1 MKILTMILAGGTDE
15 SLSVLTRYR
24 ARTAVPFGGRYRV
37 IDFCLSNCVHSG
49 LTDINILAQYNP
61 KSLIEHIRMGKP
73 WDLDRKHG
81 GVTVLQP
88 SYHGEAAHWYLG
100 TADALYQNIDM
111 IRNSRC
117 DLVLVLSGDQ
127 VYVADYGE
135 MIAFHLSHGGPVT
148 IACKKV
154 AQKDSQRFG
163 MVRCGK
169 DGIVKQFREKPARS
183 RASDRASLGIYLFD
197 AKLLTRLL
205 KDSRV
210 DIVFDMLL
218 PLIEKGHIYAFPF
231 ESYWED
237 IGSIPAY
244 YGASMKLLKGPSLIS
259 RKGWPIYTR
268 GDDLPPA
275 RFCAGSEVSG
285 SITASG
291 CRIEGR
297 VSGSILFP
305 GVTVEKGAHV
315 RDSIIFSGTRIRQG
329 ATVCRSIL
337 DKDVTVGGR
346 AEIGCGTSNAGEITV
361 IGKGASIRSALIV
374 SQGRIVEPGENVREA
389 G

>member
-1 MKILTMILAGGTDE
+1 MKILTMILAGGTGE
-15 SLSVLTRYR
+15 GLSVLTRHR

-61 KSLIEHIRMGKP
+61 KSLIEHIKMGKP

-81 GVTVLQP
+81 GVKILQP

-100 TADALYQNIDM
+100 TADALYQNLDI
-111 IRNSRC
+111 IRKSGC

-127 VYVADYGE
+127 VYITDYGE
-135 MIAFHLSHGGPVT
+135 LVAYHLSHGRPVT

-154 AQKDSQRFG
+154 ATRESSRFG
-163 MVRCGK
+163 MVRCRR
-169 DGIVKQFREKPARS
+169 DGLIKQFREKPAQS
-183 RASDRASLGIYLFD
+183 GAGDRASLGIYLFD
-197 AKLLTRLL
+197 ARLLTGLL
-205 KDSRV
+205 RESRT

-218 PLIEKGHIYAFPF
+218 PLIDGGKVCAFPF

-244 YGASMKLLKGPSLIS
+244 YSASMRLLGGALLIS
-259 RKGWPIYTR
+259 RRGWPVYTR

-275 RFCAGSEVSG
+275 RFCAGSEISG
-285 SITASG
+285 SIVGCG

-305 GVTVEKGAHV
+305 GTVVEKGAEV
-315 RDSIIFSGTRIRQG
+315 KDSIVFSRSRIRRG
-329 ATVCRSIL
+329 SRLKRSII
-337 DKDVTVGGR
+337 DKDVTVGTE
-346 AEIGCGTSNAGEITV
+346 AVIGGGSPLTGDITV
-361 IGKGASIRSALIV
+361 IGKGASIRNGLTIR
-374 SQGRIVEPGENVREA
+374 QGRIVEPGEKVRDE

>member
-1 MKILTMILAGGTDE
+1 MKILTMILAGGTGE
-15 SLSVLTRYR
+15 GLSVLTRHR

-81 GVTVLQP
+81 GVKILQP

-100 TADALYQNIDM
+100 TADALYQNLDI
-111 IRNSRC
+111 IRKSGC
-117 DLVLVLSGDQ
+117 ELVLVLSGDQ
-127 VYVADYGE
+127 VYIADYGE
-135 MIAFHLSHGGPVT
+135 VIAFHLSHGGPVT

-154 AQKDSQRFG
+154 ASSESSRFG
-163 MVRCGK
+163 MVRCRK
-169 DGIVKQFREKPARS
+169 DGLVKQFKEKPARS
-183 RASDRASLGIYLFD
+183 GAGDRASLGIYLFD
-197 AKLLTRLL
+197 ARLLTGLL
-205 KDSRV
+205 RESRT

-218 PLIEKGHIYAFPF
+218 PLIDSGKVYAFPF

-244 YGASMKLLKGPSLIS
+244 YGASMRLLRGASLIS
-259 RKGWPIYTR
+259 KRGWPVYTR
-268 GDDLPPA
+268 GDDIPPA
-275 RFCAGSEVSG
+275 SFCAGSEVSG
-285 SITASG
+285 SIVACG

-305 GVTVEKGAHV
+305 GAVVEKGADV
-315 RDSIIFSGTRIRQG
+315 IDSIVFSRSRIRRG
-329 ATVCRSIL
+329 ARLKRTIL
-337 DKDVTVGGR
+337 DKDVTVGTE
-346 AEIGCGTSNAGEITV
+346 AVIGHGSPLAGNITV
-361 IGKGASIRSALIV
+361 IGKGASIRNGLRV
-374 SQGRIVEPGENVREA
+374 RKGRLVEPGEKVKDK

>member
-1 MKILTMILAGGTDE
+1 MILAGGTGE
-15 SLSVLTRYR
+15 GLTVLTRHR
-24 ARTAVPFGGRYRV
+24 ARTAVPFGGRYRI

-81 GVTVLQP
+81 GVTILHP

-100 TADALYQNIDM
+100 TADALYQNIDV
-111 IRNSRC
+111 IRNSGC

-127 VYVADYGE
+127 VYLADYGE
-135 MIAFHLSHGGPVT
+135 IVAYHLSHGGPVT

-154 AQKDSQRFG
+154 ASSESSRFG

-183 RASDRASLGIYLFD
+183 CASDRASLGIYLFD
-197 AKLLTRLL
+197 ARLL
-205 KDSRV
+205 KRLLKSNRT

-218 PLIEKGHIYAFPF
+218 PLIEDTRVYAFPF

-237 IGSIPAY
+237 IGSIPSY
-244 YGASMKLLKGPSLIS
+244 YDASMRLLRKTSLVS

-268 GDDLPPA
+268 GEDFPPA
-275 RFCAGSEVSG
+275 RFCQDSEVSG
-285 SITASG
+285 SITACG
-291 CRIEGR
+291 CRIEGK
-297 VSGSILFP
+297 VSGCILFP
-305 GVTVEKGAHV
+305 GVIIEKGAEI
-315 RDSIIFSGTRIRQG
+315 RDSIIFSRTRIRKG
-329 ATVCRSIL
+329 ATVDRTIL
-337 DKDVTVGGR
+337 DKDVTVGTG
-346 AEIGCGTSNAGEITV
+346 AEIGVSPSTSGDITV
-361 IGKGASIRSALIV
+361 IGKGASIKNGVTVRR
-374 SQGRIVEPGENVREA
+374 GRILEPGEKVRDQ
-389 G
+389 

>member
-1 MKILTMILAGGTDE
+1 MKILAMILAGGTGE
-15 SLSVLTRYR
+15 GLSVLTRYR

-81 GVTVLQP
+81 GVTILQP

-100 TADALYQNIDM
+100 TADALYQNLDI
-111 IRNSRC
+111 IRNSGC

-127 VYVADYGE
+127 VYIADYGE
-135 MIAFHLSHGGPVT
+135 VVAYHLSHGGPVT

-154 AQKDSQRFG
+154 APRESSRFG
-163 MVRCGK
+163 MVRCRK
-169 DGIVKQFREKPARS
+169 DGLIKQFREKPARS
-183 RASDRASLGIYLFD
+183 SAGDRASLGIYLFD
-197 AKLLTRLL
+197 ARLLTGLL
-205 KDSRV
+205 RESRT

-218 PLIEKGHIYAFPF
+218 PLIDGGKVYAFPF

-244 YGASMKLLKGPSLIS
+244 YSASMRLLGGASLIS
-259 RKGWPIYTR
+259 RRGWPIYTR

-275 RFCAGSEVSG
+275 HFCAGSEVSG
-285 SITASG
+285 SIVACG

-297 VSGSILFP
+297 VSDSILFP
-305 GVTVEKGAHV
+305 GAVVEKGADV
-315 RDSIIFSGTRIRQG
+315 KDSIVFSRSRIRRG
-329 ATVCRSIL
+329 ARLKRSIL
-337 DKDVTVGGR
+337 DKDVTIGTEAVIGG
-346 AEIGCGTSNAGEITV
+346 GSPQTGDITV
-361 IGKGASIRSALIV
+361 IGKGASIRNGLTV
-374 SQGRIVEPGENVREA
+374 RQGRIVEPGEKVRDER
-389 G
+389 

>member
-1 MKILTMILAGGTDE
+1 LKILTMILAGGTGE
-15 SLSVLTRYR
+15 GLSVLTRHR

-81 GVTVLQP
+81 GVTILHP
-88 SYHGEAAHWYLG
+88 SYDGEAAHWYLG
-100 TADALYQNIDM
+100 TADALYQNRDI
-111 IRNSRC
+111 ISNSGC

-127 VYVADYGE
+127 VYTADYGE
-135 MIAFHLSHGGPVT
+135 IVAYHLSHPGPIT

-154 AQKDSQRFG
+154 APRDSSRFG
-163 MVRCGK
+163 MVSCRR
-169 DGIVKQFREKPARS
+169 DGLVHQFREKPERART
-183 RASDRASLGIYLFD
+183 SDRASLGIYLFD
-197 AKLLTRLL
+197 ARLLTRLL
-205 KDSRV
+205 KGSRI

-218 PLIEKGHIYAFPF
+218 PMIEDRKVHTFPF

-237 IGSIPAY
+237 IGSLPAY
-244 YGASMKLLKGPSLIS
+244 YRASMRLLRGTSLIS

-268 GDDLPPA
+268 GEDLPPA
-275 RFCAGSEVSG
+275 RFCQGSEVSR
-285 SITASG
+285 SITACG

-305 GVTVEKGAHV
+305 GAIVEKGAEV
-315 RDSIIFSGTRIRQG
+315 MDSIVFSRTRIRRG
-329 ATVCRSIL
+329 ATVERTIL
-337 DKDVTVGGR
+337 DKDVTIGTGAMVGEVSS
-346 AEIGCGTSNAGEITV
+346 AAGAITV
-361 IGKGASIRSALIV
+361 IGKGASIRNGITV
-374 SQGRIVEPGENVREA
+374 RQGRIIEPGEKVRDE

>member
-15 SLSVLTRYR
+15 GLSVLTRHR

-81 GVTVLQP
+81 GVKILQP

-100 TADALYQNIDM
+100 TADALYQNIEI
-111 IRNSRC
+111 IRNSGC

-127 VYVADYGE
+127 VYTADYGE
-135 MIAFHLSHGGPVT
+135 VIVYHLSHGGPVT

-154 AQKDSQRFG
+154 ASRDSSRFG
-163 MVRCGK
+163 MVRCRK
-169 DGIVKQFREKPARS
+169 DGLVKKFWEKPAR
-183 RASDRASLGIYLFD
+183 AGVGDRASLGIYLFD
-197 AKLLTRLL
+197 ARLL
-205 KDSRV
+205 KGLLRESRT

-218 PLIEKGHIYAFPF
+218 PLIDSGKVYAFPF

-244 YGASMKLLKGPSLIS
+244 YRASMRLLRGASLIS
-259 RKGWPIYTR
+259 KRGWPVYTR
-268 GDDLPPA
+268 GEDLPPA
-275 RFCAGSEVSG
+275 SFCDGSEVSG
-285 SITASG
+285 SIVAYG

-297 VSGSILFP
+297 VRGSILFP
-305 GVTVEKGAHV
+305 GTVVEKDADV
-315 RDSIIFSGTRIRQG
+315 QDSIVFSRSRIRRG
-329 ATVCRSIL
+329 ARLMRSIL
-337 DKDVTVGGR
+337 DKDVTVGTE
-346 AEIGCGTSNAGEITV
+346 AVIGGGSLLTAEITV
-361 IGKGASIRSALIV
+361 IGKGASIRNGLAV
-374 SQGRIVEPGENVREA
+374 RKGRIVEPGEKVRDKE
-389 G
+389 